1 MPLYNTTTT
10 RSMVRAIIDT
20 KHPIEMRTVMAHDDN
35 HRYVK
40 VYDRVGLYNKL
51 VRKFGKA
58 NVKRVSRSNALC
70 DAIMVLCTIDQPSD
84 CSAQAEL
91 LSVQGVL

>member
-10 RSMVRAIIDT
+10 RDMVRAIIDT
-20 KHPIEMRTVMAHDDN
+20 NHPIEMRTVMASDDN

-58 NVKRVSRSNALC
+58 NVKRVSRSNAVC
-70 DAIMVLCTIDQPSD
+70 DAIMVLCTIDQPRERNT
-84 CSAQAEL
+84 QTEL
-91 LSVQGVL
+91 LSA